1 MDWKEVW
8 VSFARMD
15 YCFVAVAL
23 LLNFVSVLFRV
34 IRWRILL
41 QDRCVSSWGKLTAA
55 LLVGQAV
62 NVVAPAR
69 LGDLARAT
77 LVSAKGAVYTLGTI
91 ALEGFLDLLML
102 AALALFSFSRVALPI
117 GWRKAGRGLLATT
130 GMVLVTIVLL
140 IVGQRWIADAVER
153 LLGQWQHP
161 LAKRAWEAIDQ
172 ILTSLRIMRK
182 PSQLLI
188 AVACTISIWALY
200 GAVNYVLFGA
210 VGTQV
215 PLLAPFFLLVVLQLG
230 VAVPSS
236 PGRIGV
242 FHYLC
247 VQTLALFGLDG
258 AMAMSYAVMLH
269 LISVVTPMV
278 LGALLAW
285 RLGVTWGDTSGHVAN
300 A

>member
-8 VSFARMD
+8 VSFTRMD
-15 YCFVAVAL
+15 YRFVAAAL
-23 LLNFVSVLFRV
+23 SLNLASVFFRV

-41 QDRCVSSWGKLTAA
+41 QDRFVSSWGKLTVA

-77 LVSAKGAVYTLGTI
+77 LISAEGAAYTLGTI

-117 GWRKAGRGLLATT
+117 GWQKAGRGLLATA
-130 GMVLVTIVLL
+130 GIVLVAMVLIVA
-140 IVGQRWIADAVER
+140 GRRWIADALEQ
-153 LLGQWQHP
+153 LLGRWQHP

-172 ILTSLRIMRK
+172 TLTSLRIMRK
-182 PSQLLI
+182 PSQFLI
-188 AVACTISIWALY
+188 ALVCTISIWALY
-200 GAVNYVLFGA
+200 GAVNYVLFEA
-210 VGTQV
+210 VSTQV
-215 PLLAPFFLLVVLQLG
+215 PLLVPFFLLVVLQLG

-247 VQTLALFGLDG
+247 VQTLALFGLGG
-258 AMAMSYAVMLH
+258 AMATSYAVMLH
-269 LISVVTPMV
+269 LISVVTPMA
-278 LGALLAW
+278 LGTLLAW
-285 RLGVTWGDTSGHVAN
+285 RLGVAWGDTSGHVAN